1 MTESGSIGMDT
12 KELELFVALAET
24 LHFGRAAERMHLSA
38 SAISRSIQRM
48 EQEVGQRLLDRDK
61 RSVQLTAAGKSLLLY
76 AQQELQQ
83 WRAFVESL
91 QPHYQL
97 LHGEISL
104 YCSVTAAYSL
114 LERILSNF
122 RSRYPAIELKLH
134 TGDQA
139 DAIDH
144 VLGGQEDLSIAAL
157 PDKLPKKI
165 RAQTL
170 MQSPLLF
177 IAPAFPCGVADMVS
191 SGEIDWEQLPLI
203 LSERGL
209 ARQSAEQWYRRQG
222 LKPNI
227 YAQVSGHEAIV
238 SMVGLG
244 LGVGVV
250 PELVV
255 RSSPQRDRVRSLDI
269 QSELTPFSV
278 GLCVLEQRL
287 DNPLVKAFWDS
298 ARSATPV

>member
-1 MTESGSIGMDT
+1 
-12 KELELFVALAET
+12 
-24 LHFGRAAERMHLSA
+24 
-38 SAISRSIQRM
+38 M
-48 EQEVGQRLLDRDK
+48 EQEIGQRLLDRDK
-61 RSVQLTAAGKSLLLY
+61 RSVRLTAAGQALLLY
-76 AQQELQQ
+76 ARQELQQ
-83 WRAFVESL
+83 WRGFVDSL

-97 LHGEISL
+97 LNGEISL

-139 DAIDH
+139 DAIDR
-144 VLGGQEDLSIAAL
+144 VLGGHEELSIAAL
-157 PDKLPKKI
+157 PERLPKKI

-170 MQSPLLF
+170 MQSPLQF
-177 IAPAFPCGVADMVS
+177 IAPAFPCAVTDMVS
-191 SGEIDWEQLPLI
+191 GDVDWERLPLI

-209 ARQSAEQWYRRQG
+209 ARQGAEQWYRRRG
-222 LKPNI
+222 IKPTI

-255 RSSPQRDRVRSLDI
+255 RSSPQRDRVRSLDV
-269 QSELTPFSV
+269 QPELTPFSV

-287 DNPLVKAFWDS
+287 ENPLVRAFWDS
-298 ARSATPV
+298 ARSAPAV

>member
-1 MTESGSIGMDT
+1 MDT
-12 KELELFVALAET
+12 RELELFVVLAET
-24 LHFGRAAERMHLSA
+24 LHFGQTAERLHLSA

-48 EQEVGQRLLDRDK
+48 EAEIGQRLLDRDK
-61 RSVQLTAAGKSLLLY
+61 RSVRLTGAGHALLLY
-76 AQQELQQ
+76 ARQELEQ
-83 WRAFVESL
+83 WRAFIESL

-114 LERILSNF
+114 LARILSSF

-139 DAIDH
+139 DAIEH
-144 VLGGQEDLSIAAL
+144 VLSGQEDLSIAAL

-170 MQSPLLF
+170 LQSPLVF
-177 IAPAFPCGVADMVS
+177 IAPAFPCAVADMVAAD
-191 SGEIDWEQLPLI
+191 EIAWEQLPLI

-209 ARQSAEQWYRRQG
+209 ARQGAEQWYRHRS

-255 RSSPQRDRVRSLDI
+255 HSSPQRDMVRSLDV
-269 QSELTPFSV
+269 QPELTPFSV

-287 DNPLVKAFWDS
+287 ENPLLKAFWDS
-298 ARSATPV
+298 ARSAPPV

>member
-1 MTESGSIGMDT
+1 MDT
-12 KELELFVALAET
+12 RELELFIALAET
-24 LHFGRAAERMHLSA
+24 LHFGQTAERMHLSP

-48 EQEVGQRLLDRDK
+48 ELELGQRLLDRDK
-61 RSVQLTAAGKSLLLY
+61 RSVRLTSAGDALLLY
-76 AQQELQQ
+76 ARQELQQ
-83 WRAFVESL
+83 WRAFVESI

-114 LERILSNF
+114 LARLLSSF
-122 RSRYPAIELKLH
+122 RSRYPGIELKLH

-139 DAIDH
+139 DALEHI
-144 VLGGQEDLSIAAL
+144 LSGQEDLAIAAL

-177 IAPAFPCGVADMVS
+177 IAPSFPCGVSELLNTD
-191 SGEIDWEQLPLI
+191 ELPWEQIPLI

-209 ARQSAEQWYRRQG
+209 ARQSFDVWCRRQNI
-222 LKPNI
+222 KPNI

-250 PELVV
+250 PELVLIN
-255 RSSPQRDRVRSLDI
+255 SPQREMIRVLDV
-269 QSELTPFSV
+269 QPALTPFSV

-287 DNPLVKAFWDS
+287 ENPLVKAFWDS
-298 ARSATPV
+298 ARSSAPV

>member
-1 MTESGSIGMDT
+1 MDT
-12 KELELFVALAET
+12 HELELFVALAET
-24 LHFGRAAERMHLSA
+24 LHFGQAAERMHLSA

-61 RSVQLTAAGKSLLLY
+61 RSVRLTGAGQSLLLY
-76 AQQELQQ
+76 AHQELQQ

-139 DAIDH
+139 DAIEH
-144 VLGGQEDLSIAAL
+144 VLGGQEDLAIAAL
-157 PDKLPKKI
+157 PDKLPRKI

-177 IAPAFPCGVADMVS
+177 IAPAFPCAVTDMVNAA
-191 SGEIDWEQLPLI
+191 EISWEQVPLI

-209 ARQSAEQWYRRQG
+209 ARQGAEQWVRRLG
-222 LKPNI
+222 IKPNI

-255 RSSPQRDRVRSLDI
+255 RSSPQRDRVRSLDV
-269 QSELTPFSV
+269 QPELTPFSV

-287 DNPLVKAFWDS
+287 ENPLVKAFWDS
-298 ARSATPV
+298 ARSAPPV